1 MIETKATSKLRR
13 IFPILASVV
22 ALAGL
27 ADAVYLTAH
36 HYTAEPVPCGEAF
49 DCGAVLNSSYAE
61 IGGIPIAAFG
71 AAAYFAAFSLAV
83 LTAFGREWLWRLFGL
98 QVIAMAAF
106 SIWLIYVQYAMIK
119 AWCQF
124 CLLSA
129 ATTFTLYLIYL
140 ASVFYTSMKA
150 PASDLLHPNPIENRN
165 DY

>member
-1 MIETKATSKLRR
+1 
-13 IFPILASVV
+13 V
-22 ALAGL
+22 A
-27 ADAVYLTAH
+27 V
-36 HYTAEPVPCGEAF
+36 
-49 DCGAVLNSSYAE
+49 
-61 IGGIPIAAFG
+61 AA
-71 AAAYFAAFSLAV
+71 
-83 LTAFGREWLWRLFGL
+83 FGL

-150 PASDLLHPNPIENRN
+150 PASGLLHPNSIENRN